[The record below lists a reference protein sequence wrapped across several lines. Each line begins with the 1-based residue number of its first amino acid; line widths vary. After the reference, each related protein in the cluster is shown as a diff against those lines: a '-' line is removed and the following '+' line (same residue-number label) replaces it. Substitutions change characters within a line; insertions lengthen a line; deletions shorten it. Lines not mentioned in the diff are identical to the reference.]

1 MVNSSRFDILPIEII
16 DHIYS
21 YLHELSNCLDDIKIK
36 GCYSRMEQIVKYWIK
51 KKRENENY
59 DLAYVNYLY
68 YNLQD
73 PQHVVTHLSKCNCC
87 SRHQKN
93 KPKSLNDV
101 NYLNYLSNN
110 NLTNINQDTH
120 SCECSCRHDCRF
132 IHNTWNTVDRALE
145 LL

>member
-68 YNLQD
+68 YNL
-73 PQHVVTHLSKCNCC
+73 HK
-87 SRHQKN
+87 
-93 KPKSLNDV
+93 
-101 NYLNYLSNN
+101 
-110 NLTNINQDTH
+110 
-120 SCECSCRHDCRF
+120 
-132 IHNTWNTVDRALE
+132 
-145 LL
+145 